1 MSVADFWNLTRM
13 SAVDN
18 TCVVCF
24 KNVDIFSI
32 GVCDHP
38 VCYECSTRMRV
49 LCRQN
54 ECPICRQDLPK
65 VIFTRNI
72 RPYKE
77 VATKSYPGDKEFKI
91 LFDGGPAQC
100 AYEKLLQ
107 HGCHICRDAKAYQS
121 FHLLKDHMRKKHELF
136 YCDLCVDNLKIFSH
150 ERRVYNR
157 QDLAHH
163 RRKGDVDD
171 KSHKGHPLCEFCDQ
185 RYMDNDELF
194 RHLRKDHLFCHFC
207 DADGLHQY
215 YSAYDVL
222 REHFKKEHFLCEE
235 GTCYEEQFTSA
246 FRSEIDL
253 KAHKAS
259 SHSRSLGK
267 QATKQA
273 RTLEVEFTLAPRRE
287 RLDRNFRGGERS
299 TRRPASPLSSV
310 CNHAGACNCFREEA
324 IAKVEPAVRP
334 PVVSNGEPR
343 LNPNDFPSLG
353 GGSSSSTIP
362 TLVHSGNRG
371 RGFVGGRP
379 LSITDENFPALSDSA
394 PTPSHK
400 VWLSVNRASQDRP
413 TSAPTNFSI
422 QVNRKQPVPKAPQ
435 SGMQTLSSRNMKLRG
450 PSQSGNS
457 SDLGDFNFP
466 ALKPLDSFRGTSA
479 EQWVSPQPAEAGQNQ
494 VRSKVN
500 VLSSSEAA
508 QIMSLKQNAQQVPRK
523 PQFVIEE
530 DFPSLGP
537 SVSSSA
543 AHVPQKKSSA
553 KKASSVTIP
562 MSSSWSQQGRDNS
575 PDKSS
580 DSEVHPS
587 AASNTKSK
595 KKKKK
600 AKNSNAA
607 EVERVQL
614 DNKKVLAEQV
624 VTNAGAETNKKKK
637 KQKQSSQE
645 EETTKDKLKSQISKV
660 DGQENGNQ
668 GKPNV
673 ANRENQD
680 PTPDVSLSMNVR
692 KRSELQIES
701 LHINEN
707 QSGTDDPTNRL
718 LSILRGD
725 SHSTK
730 PSAQSSIN
738 PPPGFE
744 RSTES
749 LSGPKSVPPPG
760 FSVKVNS
767 VVRPSSNQ
775 LTFTSSSGESY
786 PILPS
791 GSLNQFVQPPDFQRR
806 NAALMARVI
815 DTLKDSR
822 RQEDFRQKS
831 ILFRQ
836 GQLSSTSYY
845 KQCVELMGE
854 KAFNDCFP
862 EMLVLLPEIERQQD
876 LLNVFKQFNEGKGPL
891 PRFEVCASCCQILS
905 PSDLRI
911 HVSTHTLENHFPAL
925 SAGDSIQPSAWN
937 RK

>member
-1 MSVADFWNLTRM
+1 MSTT
-13 SAVDN
+13 DN

-24 KNVDIFSI
+24 KTVEIYSI

-65 VIFTRNI
+65 VIFSKNV

-77 VATKSYPGDKEFKI
+77 VATKSYPSDKEFKI
-91 LFDGGPAQC
+91 LFDGGPAKS
-100 AYEKLLQ
+100 AFEKLLQ
-107 HGCHICRDAKAYQS
+107 HECSICGSSKTFNTFQ
-121 FHLLKDHMRKKHELF
+121 LLKDHMRKSHELF

-150 ERRVYNR
+150 ERRVYTR

-171 KSHKGHPLCEFCDQ
+171 RSHKGHPLCQFCDQ

-215 YSAYDVL
+215 YSTYDVL

-253 KAHKAS
+253 KAHRAS
-259 SHSRSLGK
+259 SHSRSMGK
-267 QATKQA
+267 QAAKQA

-287 RLDRNFRGGERS
+287 RIDRNFRGGDRPM
-299 TRRPASPLSSV
+299 RRPMSPSFV
-310 CNHAGACNCFREEA
+310 CNHAGACNCNREDTVA
-324 IAKVEPAVRP
+324 QLDSAVRSTP
-334 PVVSNGEPR
+334 DLRPSDEPR

-353 GGSSSSTIP
+353 GNSSSTVP
-362 TLVHSGNRG
+362 TLVSSGGSKG
-371 RGFVGGRP
+371 RGSAVMIRAGRP
-379 LSITDENFPALSDSA
+379 PLKTDENFPALSEAA
-394 PTPSHK
+394 PAPSHK
-400 VWLSVNRASQDRP
+400 VWLSVNSRGQQDRP

-422 QVNRKQPVPKAPQ
+422 QVNRRQPPSNPAQPQ
-435 SGMQTLSSRNMKLRG
+435 SSMQTLSSRNVRMRG
-450 PSQSGNS
+450 PAPVSTGS
-457 SDLGDFNFP
+457 SDLGDANFP
-466 ALKPLDSFRGTSA
+466 ALKPLDSYRGISA
-479 EQWVSPQPAEAGQNQ
+479 EQWISSQPADGPNP
-494 VRSKVN
+494 VRSKVST
-500 VLSSSEAA
+500 LSSAEAA
-508 QIMSLKQNAQQVPRK
+508 QLLNNKPSNQQQSSKK

-537 SVSSSA
+537 SSSGAPISA
-543 AHVPQKKSSA
+543 KKPNV

-562 MSSSWSQQGRDNS
+562 MSNSWSQQARDNS
-575 PDKSS
+575 PEKSS
-580 DSEVHPS
+580 DSDVHSS

-600 AKNSNAA
+600 SKNVNVSESA
-607 EVERVQL
+607 
-614 DNKKVLAEQV
+614 DKKVLSEQ
-624 VTNAGAETNKKKK
+624 TFSNASSESSKKKK
-637 KQKQSSQE
+637 KQKQQPSQDQE
-645 EETTKDKLKSQISKV
+645 VSKERPNCQNGKLESNDIGNQSKAN
-660 DGQENGNQ
+660 QENRDPIPDGSQ
-668 GKPNV
+668 GSN
-673 ANRENQD
+673 
-680 PTPDVSLSMNVR
+680 SR

-701 LHINEN
+701 LHINET
-707 QSGTDDPTNRL
+707 QSSMEDTTNRL

-725 SHSTK
+725 NALQKS
-730 PSAQSSIN
+730 SASSSIN

-744 RSTES
+744 LPVEPVPS
-749 LSGPKSVPPPG
+749 LKSVPPPG

-767 VVRPSSNQ
+767 VPRSPSNQ

-786 PILPS
+786 PILPTVR
-791 GSLNQFVQPPDFQRR
+791 LHQFVQPPDFQRR

-815 DTLKDSR
+815 DTLKDPSL
-822 RQEDFRQKS
+822 QEEFRQMS

-836 GQLSSTSYY
+836 GQLSAASYY
-845 KQCVELMGE
+845 KHCVELMGE
-854 KAFNDCFP
+854 KAFNNCFP
-862 EMLVLLPEIERQQD
+862 EMLVLLPEIDRQQD
-876 LLNVFKQFNEGKGPL
+876 LLAVYSQFNSGKAPL
-891 PRFEVCASCCQILS
+891 PKFEVCASCRQVLA
-905 PSDLRI
+905 PSDLRV
-911 HVSTHTLENHFPAL
+911 HASTHSLENNFPAL
-925 SAGDSIQPSAWN
+925 SSSESLPSAWN